1 MSIYLLPKLAQ
12 LSQKAVR
19 RNGSEFF
26 TAVQTKIGDQFE
38 SNIQAAKAK
47 VVQEATDAANNARP
61 PRAASAADEGSTAGE
76 IFEKVVKREIN
87 WREDVSSEAYNIAK
101 TNNRVGSA
109 EVEAK
114 AAGRV
119 YDNPRAH
126 QNSADAEDAARRKAT
141 ADSRGATA
149 DDEANAAGHAFDNLG
164 NYRCREDARDDAIGR
179 AITAGRAGSLEH
191 QINAAEAAYDKA
203 ILHRADVSLKPK
215 STEKPGGEYYK
226 LSVASSTGKPVTAY
240 LPQRQRQNPDEYW
253 AVNWPLIERLTKAVK
268 APHDHI
274 DSNYLTSG
282 RKPQMTAKKLDRRD
296 EAVTFFDTAANAQ
309 RLTDLSGQRIDVS
322 LLPGDKLKVMHQS
335 ENSGILD
342 SAKRKLGLNDAT
354 IKLANPK
361 KMGDSL
367 ENGLFYAEARRE
379 DVRQFISPK
388 TLLVG
393 KQGMVTSANRTRY
406 EAAQRALT
414 DTANGGAAFSKAQTL
429 ADNERVF
436 IKLLPGNKIRIT
448 DSDGNGKVGL
458 LHRAKVRK
466 VKINPKKQEESVNLS
481 YQYAERVA
489 KRNKLIS
496 PQFMVSPATNRVTQA
511 GVTRYDE
518 VETAL
523 DALAARLGVL
533 ETQGVKIKIQANG
546 KVRISAPRT
555 GRFAK
560 LNPTPFTMEL
570 SRGSSETWA
579 NFINQKV
586 MRQAEALANAR

>member
-47 VVQEATDAANNARP
+47 VVQEATDAANTAR
-61 PRAASAADEGSTAGE
+61 RASATHEGSTAGE
-76 IFEKVVKREIN
+76 IFEKVAKCEIN
-87 WREDVSSEAYNIAK
+87 SPEAACEEAGKIAK
-101 TNNRVGSA
+101 TARRAGSA
-109 EVEAK
+109 PDEAK
-114 AAGRV
+114 AAGDV
-119 YDNPRAH
+119 YDNYGTTYTTRQAAVDAIRLDA
-126 QNSADAEDAARRKAT
+126 QNAGRTHINE
-141 ADSRGATA
+141 
-149 DDEANAAGHAFDNLG
+149 EVNAAGHAYDKHANYANRQAAEDDAYRRARAG
-164 NYRCREDARDDAIGR
+164 NRTGSAVDEMAAAEDAYDRAVRDR
-179 AITAGRAGSLEH
+179 V
-191 QINAAEAAYDKA
+191 
-203 ILHRADVSLKPK
+203 DVFLKPK

-226 LSVASSTGKPVTAY
+226 LSVESSTGKPVTGY
-240 LPQRQRQNPDEYW
+240 LPQRQRQSADEYW

-282 RKPQMTAKKLDRRD
+282 RKPQITAKKLDRRD

-393 KQGMVTSANRTRY
+393 KQGTVTSANRTRY

-448 DSDGNGKVGL
+448 DTDGNGKVGL

-560 LNPTPFTMEL
+560 FNPTPFTMEL

>member
-47 VVQEATDAANNARP
+47 VVQEATDAANTASR
-61 PRAASAADEGSTAGE
+61 ASAADEGSTAGE
-76 IFEKVVKREIN
+76 IFEKVAKLEIN
-87 WREDVSSEAYNIAK
+87 SPEAACEEAGKIAK
-101 TNNRVGSA
+101 TARRAGSA
-109 EVEAK
+109 
-114 AAGRV
+114 
-119 YDNPRAH
+119 P
-126 QNSADAEDAARRKAT
+126 
-141 ADSRGATA
+141 
-149 DDEANAAGHAFDNLG
+149 DEANAAGHVYDNYG
-164 NYRCREDARDDAIGR
+164 TYADRQAAVDAIRQDAQNAGRTHINEEVNAAGHAYDNHANYANRQAAEDDAYTR
-179 AITAGRAGSLEH
+179 ARAGNRTGSAYEE
-191 QINAAEAAYDKA
+191 IAAAEAAYD
-203 ILHRADVSLKPK
+203 RAVRDRVDLSLKPK

-226 LSVASSTGKPVTAY
+226 LSVESSTGKPVTAY

-282 RKPQMTAKKLDRRD
+282 RKPQITAKKLDRRD

-309 RLTDLSGQRIDVS
+309 RLTDLGGQRIDVS

-379 DVRQFISPK
+379 DARQFISPK

-393 KQGMVTSANRTRY
+393 KQGTVTSANRTRY

-448 DSDGNGKVGL
+448 DTDGNGKVGL

-560 LNPTPFTMEL
+560 FNPTPFTMEL